1 MNGIAFQDAEEIWW
15 LETIGGHHW
24 MARKV
29 PDDVYVI
36 MPNQLGIDQFNLE
49 DAFSEQKEYMCSA
62 DLKDFIEKYHLNL
75 AMDGVLNPR
84 DAFGSH
90 DDIPTIFH
98 GAWYRKRKLL

>member
-62 DLKDFIEKYHLNL
+62 DLKDFIEKYQPES
-75 AMDGVLNPR
+75 GYGR
-84 DAFGSH
+84 RSQS
-90 DDIPTIFH
+90 
-98 GAWYRKRKLL
+98 KRCFRQS